1 MMALALD
8 LKSPHRVRGLPQLA
22 GMDFKA
28 AEENLRFEVVWGD
41 RPDINWRRQPDAT
54 DPQSLQRRRRLAKV
68 LLDHFGRFRERGA
81 T

>member
-1 MMALALD
+1 MRSLD
-8 LKSPHRVRGLPQLA
+8 LKSPNRVRGLPQLA
-22 GMDFKA
+22 GMEKA
-28 AEENLRFEVVWGD
+28 AEEDLRFEVAWGD